1 MGQMCVYVGVGVLRV
16 WCWSAASGTGPSLGG
31 RTELL
36 QGRLSMWEPLSL
48 VFVYGAQPSYLQPV
62 LTPHSSCSKSL
73 LLIFLFSPATV
84 AAWLDGFLVVSLFFP
99 SHHLCA
105 CLCSFFIIII
115 SVQHTESASELRG
128 KMLTVT
134 QECAPLKIYSGFRC
148 QAGNSNICLTW
159 EFA

>member
-1 MGQMCVYVGVGVLRV
+1 MGQKCVYVGVRVLRV

-84 AAWLDGFLVVSLFFP
+84 AAWLDGFLVVSLFFLHIICVP
-99 SHHLCA
+99 VCVL
-105 CLCSFFIIII
+105 FFI

-134 QECAPLKIYSGFRC
+134 QECAPLKIYSGLRC